1 MALQKELICFDIFL
15 QKIKIYSK
23 LLKNSTYKIV
33 VMKLKL
39 ILGIMLLMLSYSM
52 QAQAMLE
59 PTQDEKLTEA
69 RFEYIRLV
77 KKYIGELYWKK
88 FTDKDFPGTI
98 VYFTA
103 DASYFIN
110 PKADMKDKVSKY
122 AILENEYE
130 WNIWKLKMPLDSV
143 QYVMETQFQFN
154 PKAKSFINYRT
165 PVLFCTTPE
174 FAQKEKENINNLQEW
189 VIALMHELYHQ
200 YQYSNEAILTYV
212 LRLNDEKNWMDMDSL
227 QTFYVSNQPF
237 RDTLKA
243 ENELL
248 KQAVAATSMEE
259 EAKLF
264 TKFLKLRENRIKDFL
279 KKKKINI
286 SIAENLW
293 EKLEGTSLMMEELLK
308 ENFNQIQPPPYI
320 TENDAMYNKGFAFN
334 EKEQSEI
341 QFYSEL
347 DDKRFYVGSTGYN
360 MVRLLEKNKVDY
372 KDNFFSY
379 ASLPLQLQLKYF
391 YKIK

>member
-1 MALQKELICFDIFL
+1 MTKKTAVFL
-15 QKIKIYSK
+15 WQ
-23 LLKNSTYKIV
+23 
-33 VMKLKL
+33 
-39 ILGIMLLMLSYSM
+39 
-52 QAQAMLE
+52 Q
-59 PTQDEKLTEA
+59 
-69 RFEYIRLV
+69 
-77 KKYIGELYWKK
+77 
-88 FTDKDFPGTI
+88 
-98 VYFTA
+98 
-103 DASYFIN
+103 
-110 PKADMKDKVSKY
+110 
-122 AILENEYE
+122 
-130 WNIWKLKMPLDSV
+130 
-143 QYVMETQFQFN
+143 
-154 PKAKSFINYRT
+154 
-165 PVLFCTTPE
+165 
-174 FAQKEKENINNLQEW
+174 
-189 VIALMHELYHQ
+189 
-200 YQYSNEAILTYV
+200 
-212 LRLNDEKNWMDMDSL
+212 
-227 QTFYVSNQPF
+227 
-237 RDTLKA
+237 
-243 ENELL
+243 
-248 KQAVAATSMEE
+248 
-259 EAKLF
+259 AKLF